1 MNVLEVKDLSKKIG
15 NFELQNIS
23 FELQQGTVMG
33 LIGQNGAG
41 KSSLI
46 RCILNLLKKMSGNI
60 LIFGKDHAQ
69 FETEIREDLGI
80 VFDELHVPDNL
91 TAVDLDGIYQKV
103 YTRWDSAF
111 FFSQLDRFDVPK
123 YDKVK
128 AMSRGM
134 KMKLAI
140 MLALSHRP
148 KLLLLDEPTSG
159 LDPVVRDEMLDAML
173 DFMEDETHSILFS
186 SHITSDLEKIA
197 DTITFLQNGQV
208 LLTETKDSLLYD
220 YGIWKGSKEQAMEI
234 PSHAIVGKRPG
245 TFGIEMLV
253 KRDCVNPAFPL
264 ERPTIEEIMVFHVK
278 GE

>member
-1 MNVLEVKDLSKKIG
+1 MKSLGVTGLSKRIG
-15 NFELQNIS
+15 KFELKNIS
-23 FELQQGTVMG
+23 FELEQGTVMG

-41 KSSLI
+41 KSSII
-46 RCILNLLKKMSGNI
+46 RCILNLLKKTSGEI
-60 LIFGKDHAQ
+60 MIFGKDHAQ
-69 FETEIREDLGI
+69 YETEIREDIGI

-91 TAVDLDGIYQKV
+91 TPIDLDGIYKRF
-103 YTRWDSAF
+103 YKRWDSGF
-111 FFSQLDRFDVPK
+111 FFSHLERFDVSK

-140 MLALSHRP
+140 VLALSHHP

-159 LDPVVRDEMLDAML
+159 LDPIVRDEMLDLLL

-197 DTITFLQNGQV
+197 DTITFIHKGEV
-208 LLTETKDSLLYD
+208 LFTETKDSLLYD
-220 YGIWKGSKEQAMEI
+220 YGLWKGTKEQATEI

-245 TFGIEMLV
+245 TFGIELLV
-253 KRDCVNPAFPL
+253 KREFVSQAFSL
-264 ERPTIEEIMVFHVK
+264 ERPTIEEIMVFQVK
-278 GE
+278 GG

>member
-1 MNVLEVKDLSKKIG
+1 MNILELKGLSKKIG
-15 NFELQNIS
+15 KFELQNIS
-23 FELQQGTVMG
+23 FELEQGTVMG

-41 KSSLI
+41 KSSII
-46 RCILNLLKKMSGNI
+46 RCILNLLKKTSGEI
-60 LIFGKDHAQ
+60 FIFGKDHAE

-91 TAVDLDGIYQKV
+91 TAMDLDKLSQKV
-103 YTRWDSAF
+103 YKRWDSEL

-128 AMSRGM
+128 VMSRGM

-140 MLALSHRP
+140 LLALSHHP

-159 LDPVVRDEMLDAML
+159 LDPIVRDEMLDVLL

-197 DTITFLQNGQV
+197 DTITFIHKGEV
-208 LLTETKDSLLYD
+208 LFTETKDSLLYD
-220 YGIWKGSKEQAMEI
+220 YGVWKGSKEQAKEI
-234 PSHAIVGKRPG
+234 PTHAIVGKRPG
-245 TFGIEMLV
+245 TFGMELLV
-253 KRDCVNPAFPL
+253 KREFVSPAFSL
-264 ERPTIEEIMVFHVK
+264 ERPTIEDIMVFHVR
-278 GE
+278 GG